1 MIHVESRP
9 LVSIGVPV
17 YNSQDTL
24 PATLESLL
32 AHASPSLEIVVSDN
46 ASTDATGAICA
57 GFAARDAR
65 IRYVRQPR
73 NLGGIGNFLA
83 VLELARG
90 AFFTWTA
97 GDDLRPPG
105 AIDALAVALERQR
118 SAVMAHG
125 PIIARLSR
133 EGRDVTVSNA
143 MDLSDP
149 DPARRV
155 ATFTRMLRHN
165 GILFGLYRRDA
176 IRHAVYGRHMAMDYL
191 YCLQVCAAGPIAY
204 VDEPMIVYDH
214 RWGPIDNPM
223 YARERVTLR
232 DLLIH
237 QGVRRRKCWHVLLT
251 GVRYVLRA
259 AAGPPRDR
267 RRAAAAH
274 VAAFV
279 RRYHAELLSEIPFL
293 ATSPLARAVAPLVPQ
308 GRRLVHAWQQKLR
321 HGV

>member
-1 MIHVESRP
+1 MTRAEAGP

-17 YNSQDTL
+17 HNNQGTL
-24 PATLESLL
+24 RATLESLV
-32 AHASPSLEIVVSDN
+32 AQASPRLEIVVSDN
-46 ASTDATGAICA
+46 ASRDATGAICA
-57 GFAARDAR
+57 EFAARDAR

-73 NLGGIGNFLA
+73 NLGGIRNFLE

-105 AIDALAVALERQR
+105 AIGALALALERQPA
-118 SAVMAHG
+118 AVMAHG
-125 PIIARLSR
+125 PVIARLSR
-133 EGRDVTVSNA
+133 EGRDVPVSNA
-143 MDLSDP
+143 MDLSGP

-165 GILFGLYRRDA
+165 AILFGLYRRDA
-176 IRHAVYGRHMAMDYL
+176 IRRAVYGAHMAMDYL
-191 YCLQVCAAGPIAY
+191 FCLQVCAAGPIAY
-204 VDEPMIVYDH
+204 IDEPMLVYDH
-214 RWGPIDNPM
+214 RWGPVDNPM
-223 YARERVTLR
+223 YAREPVTLR

-237 QGVRRRKCWHVLLT
+237 RGVRRRKCWHVLVK
-251 GVRYVLRA
+251 GARYVVRA

-279 RRYHAELLSEIPFL
+279 GRYHAELLTEIPFL
-293 ATSPLARAVAPLVPQ
+293 ATSPLARAFGPLVPQ
-308 GRRLVHAWQQKLR
+308 GRRLVHAWQERPR